1 MKNIK
6 VHSVFRDYE
15 VEFIEDLKGLI
26 KSLNKN
32 YRTHY
37 LIDQGV
43 WKFYKAKLEEVK
55 KGNSIYPF
63 EAVESKKTLEEVLN
77 YVKFLLEKKVQKKDV
92 IVVIGGGLVQDI
104 GSFTAHIL
112 KRGVEWIFI
121 PTTLL
126 AIADSCI
133 GSKSGI
139 NVGKYKN
146 QVGSFH
152 PPSHIYIYSAFLK
165 TLPKLMILDGIGE
178 IVKHALLKGG
188 KSYKS
193 IKDNLRFLPSDIKK
207 SEKVIYDS
215 LLIKKEIVEEDEL
228 EKNIRRL
235 LNYGHSF
242 GHALEGYTKNAI
254 LHGVAVTIGMDMA
267 NYISMKRGF
276 ISQKEFAE
284 ISKVLRDYIPYKEL
298 KIDDLDTYMEFLSRD
313 KKVVGEELNAILCK
327 GIGKIKII
335 KVKLNDQLR
344 KELQNYLAYFNE

>member
-1 MKNIK
+1 MKKIK
-6 VHSVFRDYE
+6 VHSVFRDYS
-15 VEFIEDLKGLI
+15 VEFIEDLKVLI
-26 KSLNKN
+26 KNLNKN
-32 YRTHY
+32 YNTHY

-43 WKFYKAKLEEVK
+43 WKLYKSHFREIK
-55 KGNSIYPF
+55 KGNSVYLF
-63 EAVESKKTLEEVLN
+63 EAIEAKKTLEEVLN
-77 YVKFLLEKKVQKKDV
+77 YIKFLLEKKLQKKHMM
-92 IVVIGGGLVQDI
+92 VVIGGGLVQDI
-104 GSFTAHIL
+104 GSFTSHVL
-112 KRGVEWIFI
+112 KRGIEWIFI

-126 AIADSCI
+126 AMADSCI

-152 PPSHIYIYSAFLK
+152 PPSNIYIYSVFLK

-193 IKDNLRFLPSDIKK
+193 IKDNLHFLPINIKK

-242 GHALEGYTKNAI
+242 GHALEGYTKNAVP
-254 LHGVAVTIGMDMA
+254 HGVAVTIGMDMA
-267 NYISMKRGF
+267 NFISMKRGF
-276 ISQKEFAE
+276 ISEKVFVE
-284 ISKVLRDYIPYKEL
+284 ISRFLRDYIPYKEF
-298 KIDDLDTYMEFLSRD
+298 KIDDLNTYLEFLSRD
-313 KKVVGEELNAILCK
+313 KKVEENRLNAILCK
-327 GIGKIKII
+327 GIGKVKII
-335 KVKLNDQLR
+335 KIKIDQIL
-344 KELQNYLAYFNE
+344 KEQIEEYCQQFT